1 MEFIT
6 ISWCHKL
13 KTGVLTTNRHVIS
26 IIIDMYLL
34 QCSCKV
40 NYKINNNNQ
49 HMNKELQ
56 ENNHQDIEP
65 KKTTTT
71 TTKAKISASS
81 PQIF

>member
-1 MEFIT
+1 
-6 ISWCHKL
+6 
-13 KTGVLTTNRHVIS
+13 
-26 IIIDMYLL
+26 
-34 QCSCKV
+34 
-40 NYKINNNNQ
+40 
-49 HMNKELQ
+49 MNKELQ